1 MVEFFTNLR
10 GKLALEIANRKI
22 AALEAEIEDLRG
34 RLQQPPDQRLEQ
46 LRAELTVLQENAA
59 DAQKAMAGS
68 EYREKAAAL
77 QRVIGRIVCTFRH
90 EPWGKDR
97 TSNILVEVVIEP
109 LLGEA
114 KTYGPPFPGGDA
126 PWRIR

>member
-1 MVEFFTNLR
+1 MVESFTHLR
-10 GKLALEIANRKI
+10 GKLALEIANRKV
-22 AALEAEIEDLRG
+22 AALEAEIEELSAQ
-34 RLQQPPDQRLEQ
+34 LQQPPDQRVEQ

-59 DAQKAMAGS
+59 EAQKAMAGQ
-68 EYREKAAAL
+68 EFREKAAAL
-77 QRVIGRIVCTFRH
+77 QRVIATITCTFRH
-90 EPWGKDR
+90 EPYGKDR

-114 KTYGPPFPGGDA
+114 KAYGPPFPTVDA